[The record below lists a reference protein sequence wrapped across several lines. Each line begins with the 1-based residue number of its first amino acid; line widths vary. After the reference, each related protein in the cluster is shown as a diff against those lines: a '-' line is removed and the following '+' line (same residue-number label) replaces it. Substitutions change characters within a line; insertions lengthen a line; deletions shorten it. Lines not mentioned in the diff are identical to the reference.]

1 MDTST
6 VFLGVIALATLVMA
20 TVQLGII
27 VYGAKLARRVD
38 RLVDVVETE
47 IKPTLGRVNAM
58 SEDMSRATALAAVQ
72 AQRFDKLGERI
83 TGYIDQLS
91 NLTEDTVVEP
101 MRRGAALLRGVRV
114 VIAALRGARR
124 TGSSG
129 EEEVVVEAGGHTQ

>member
-1 MDTST
+1 VDTST

-27 VYGAKLARRVD
+27 VYGARLARRVD

-72 AQRFDKLGERI
+72 AERFDKLGERI
-83 TGYIDQLS
+83 TVYVDHLS
-91 NLTEDTVVEP
+91 ELTEDAVVEP
-101 MRRGAALLRGVRV
+101 MRRGAALLRGLRV
-114 VIAALRGARR
+114 VMAVLRGAQR

-129 EEEVVVEAGGHTQ
+129 EADVVGDA

>member
-72 AQRFDKLGERI
+72 AERFDKLGERM
-83 TGYIDQLS
+83 TVYVDQLS
-91 NLTEDTVVEP
+91 ELTEDTVIEP
-101 MRRGAALLRGVRV
+101 MRRGAALLRGLRV
-114 VIAALRGARR
+114 VMAVLRGAQR
-124 TGSSG
+124 TGSGG
-129 EEEVVVEAGGHTQ
+129 EADVAVDAGVAP

>member
-72 AQRFDKLGERI
+72 AERFDKLGERM
-83 TGYIDQLS
+83 TVYVDQLS
-91 NLTEDTVVEP
+91 ELTEDTVIEP
-101 MRRGAALLRGVRV
+101 MRRGAALLRGLRV
-114 VIAALRGARR
+114 VMAVLRGAQR

-129 EEEVVVEAGGHTQ
+129 EADVVVDAAGAP

>member
-72 AQRFDKLGERI
+72 AERFDKLGERM
-83 TGYIDQLS
+83 TVYVDQLLE
-91 NLTEDTVVEP
+91 LTEDTVIEP
-101 MRRGAALLRGVRV
+101 MRRGAALLRGAEGGDGRL
-114 VIAALRGARR
+114 ARGPTHRFQRR
-124 TGSSG
+124 SRRCR
-129 EEEVVVEAGGHTQ
+129 

>member
-6 VFLGVIALATLVMA
+6 VFLGVIALATVVMS

-58 SEDMSRATALAAVQ
+58 SEDISRATALAAVQ

-83 TGYIDQLS
+83 TAYVDQLAV
-91 NLTEDTVVEP
+91 LTEDTVVEP
-101 MRRGAALLRGVRV
+101 MRRGAALVRGLRV
-114 VIAALRGARR
+114 VIAALRGSR
-124 TGSSG
+124 GSGASG
-129 EEEVVVEAGGHTQ
+129 